1 MLSFYRTS
9 EIILYALLSLLP
21 YLILAL
27 YPFRNC
33 LRFSKP
39 VTILLAATLTLIQI
53 GCGFLAVLLPSQTV
67 GILSAFNTTA
77 YFVFFLISVKAHFGK
92 ILFTLLTFSNISNLV
107 VVVSKCLEGILA
119 PQLAVQSY
127 RWSFSTV
134 MLMIQLLILI
144 PLYFYIRRTFT
155 GVVERDTNL
164 SAWKYLWLIPATF
177 YLLWFYHLYGN
188 TQSSLEIALQPSH
201 AAFLL
206 CINFGACLIY
216 HMVVCLIN
224 EYDKNTALKN
234 QNHQLVLQKL
244 QYENLKDKISE
255 TRRAKHDIRHHITI
269 MTGYLQD
276 GKLKELE
283 TYLTSYQN
291 SLPDDSSVV
300 LCQNYT
306 INLLLL
312 YFAEQAKDNGI
323 LFSVHTDIPE
333 QLNIAETDL
342 SVLLGNLLENAID
355 ACLTQPEH
363 HREIILHG
371 KLIDHALLLTI
382 DNTFAGVIRQDK
394 NGNYLSTKHDGTGLG
409 IESARQIALLYN
421 GTFLTEQKDGM
432 FYVSVLLNLSDEGL
446 V

>member
-1 MLSFYRTS
+1 MLSFYRTG
-9 EIILYALLSLLP
+9 EIILYALLNLLP

-27 YPFRNC
+27 YSFRSC
-33 LRFSKP
+33 LRFSKL
-39 VTILLAATLTLIQI
+39 VTILLAAILTLMQI
-53 GCGFLAVLLPSQTV
+53 GSGFFAVLLPSQTV
-67 GILSAFNTTA
+67 GILSAFSTTA
-77 YFVFFLISVKAHFGK
+77 YFVFFILSVKAHFGK
-92 ILFTLLTFSNISNLV
+92 ILFTLLTISNISNLV

-119 PQLAVQSY
+119 PWLAVQSY
-127 RWSFSTV
+127 RWSFSAV
-134 MLMIQLLILI
+134 LFIIQLLSLT

-155 GVVERDTNL
+155 GVVERDTNV
-164 SAWKYLWLIPATF
+164 SVWKYLWLIPATF

-188 TQSSLEIALQPSH
+188 TQSALEIALQPIQT
-201 AAFLL
+201 AFLL
-206 CINFGACLIY
+206 CINFGAGLIY
-216 HMVVCLIN
+216 HMVICLID
-224 EYDKNTALKN
+224 EYDKNAALKN
-234 QNHQLVLQKL
+234 LNHQLVLQKL

-255 TRRAKHDIRHHITI
+255 TRRAKHDIRHHITV

-291 SLPDDSSVV
+291 SLPDDNSVV
-300 LCQNYT
+300 LCQNFP

-312 YFAEQAKDNGI
+312 YFAERAKDNGI

-333 QLNIAETDL
+333 KLNIAENDL

-363 HREIILHG
+363 HRQIILHG

-382 DNTFAGVIRQDK
+382 DNTFKGIVRQDK
-394 NGNYLSTKHDGTGLG
+394 NGNYISTKHDGTGLG
-409 IESARQIALLYN
+409 IESARQIALHYN
-421 GTFLTEQKDGM
+421 GTFLVEQKDGM
-432 FYVSVLLNLSDEGL
+432 FYVSVLLNLPDERL